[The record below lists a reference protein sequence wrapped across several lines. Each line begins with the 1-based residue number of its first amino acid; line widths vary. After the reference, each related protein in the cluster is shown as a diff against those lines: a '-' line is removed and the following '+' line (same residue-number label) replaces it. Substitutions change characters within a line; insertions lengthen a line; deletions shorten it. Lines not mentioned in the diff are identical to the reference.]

1 MTSTT
6 RNGTGPVSGSWSR
19 IALLVA
25 LVSALVSAGYLYVR
39 GQQPADLSPAFAV
52 VGAAIGVTVTAI
64 ESNAR
69 LKSAFDGL
77 PRSIGTA
84 AFVLLMMAVVAFLS
98 ESEAIAVLL
107 GFGGGVLGATVVA
120 LVESRLRP

>member
-1 MTSTT
+1 M
-6 RNGTGPVSGSWSR
+6 
-19 IALLVA
+19 
-25 LVSALVSAGYLYVR
+25 
-39 GQQPADLSPAFAV
+39 
-52 VGAAIGVTVTAI
+52 TAI

-77 PRSIGTA
+77 LRSTGTA

-98 ESEAIAVLL
+98 ETEAIAVLL
-107 GFGGGVLGATVVA
+107 GFGGGVLATTVVA